1 MERRDLLL
9 VVLAAAKGA
18 SLTPVQLQKSL
29 FLLSESTL
37 PEKPR
42 PFYEFEPY
50 HYGPFAI
57 EIYDDVSGLVESGS
71 AVAIPA
77 ATARWNTFAATPA
90 GQAEAARLRPQL
102 SDKSL
107 ALVESTVAF
116 VRSLSFSQLVKVIYA
131 HFPHYRENS
140 VFQE

>member
-29 FLLSESTL
+29 FLLSESSM
-37 PEKPR
+37 PEKPE

-57 EIYDDVSGLVESGS
+57 EIYDDVNSLVASGS
-71 AVAIPA
+71 AAAIPA
-77 ATARWNTFAATPA
+77 VAAHWNTFAATPT
-90 GQAEAARLRPQL
+90 GQAVAARIRPQL
-102 SDKSL
+102 SDESH
-107 ALVESTVAF
+107 ALIEKTVEF
-116 VRSLSFSQLVKVIYA
+116 VRSRSFSELVKVIYA

-140 VFQE
+140 VFQG